1 MREPPDVDDEKD
13 RLIQELA
20 AMTEELRALDR
31 EKGELQPTL
40 DAASTDPATN
50 QFDRTQITYHELA
63 EHSASALNRVH
74 TYGKSNRVMA
84 RADLLHQDFLIPVNN
99 KHTAEEYHQA
109 RVKSI
114 METRR
119 KLDEKTRDAAI
130 TKTTEAPAA
139 MSSSNFKAPA
149 ITQVTNPPEVSHTNQ
164 PAVSVERLAPRP
176 TELPSADEE
185 GQRNPIEEII
195 GYMYLPYAPCFNT
208 DEGNR
213 ITNIVAIKLPA
224 DSHLEKPIS
233 DAEFLRNM
241 SDPEWLSKMSAGGHC
256 RGEPR
261 FPPNLPLNHWRY
273 SGHDH
278 LLPK

>member
-1 MREPPDVDDEKD
+1 MREPPNVDDEKD

-20 AMTEELRALDR
+20 DMTDEMEALDR
-31 EKGELQPTL
+31 EKGELQTAL
-40 DAASTDPATN
+40 DAASTDPATYH
-50 QFDRTQITYHELA
+50 FDHTQIAYHDLA
-63 EHSASALNRVH
+63 AKSAMALNRMLH
-74 TYGKSNRVMA
+74 YGESNGAMA
-84 RADLLHQDFLIPVNN
+84 RADLLDQEFITPIND
-99 KHTAEEYHQA
+99 KHTAEDHRQA
-109 RVKSI
+109 RVKSLKEI
-114 METRR
+114 RR
-119 KLDEKTRDAAI
+119 KYREKTRDTAI

-176 TELPSADEE
+176 TELPSADDEE
-185 GQRNPIEEII
+185 VRNPIEKYI
-195 GYMYLPYAPCFNT
+195 GYMYLPYAKPFNT

-213 ITNIVAIKLPA
+213 ISNIVAIKLPA
-224 DSHLEKPIS
+224 DSHLETPIT